1 MAAHKKRKKK
11 KQYRSVFPIL
21 YPSKLGTPYGYRP
34 GSTNEFGGN
43 QPSTGTG
50 TSGTAGTGGSG
61 AGSSGG
67 GMAGPV
73 ESHRPKPGR
82 ARVLHEMRKS
92 LGMTAGNDRPNYGGD
107 AFPSTEL
114 KEYFDD
120 GPQVAWGGFSV
131 PNWSMVAMRGGGP
144 VIGGPGFYHDGHGEG
159 GRYNFQK
166 SPGLGF
172 RTEQAWKIWDQALKL
187 MKSEPNLTKE
197 SILMRAM
204 AKSGVYRGAI
214 DPAEIRLLEMG
225 IDWYLS
231 DTNQYTNRRDV
242 FYT

>member
-1 MAAHKKRKKK
+1 MGPAESYK
-11 KQYRSVFPIL
+11 P
-21 YPSKLGTPYGYRP
+21 KL
-34 GSTNEFGGN
+34 S
-43 QPSTGTG
+43 
-50 TSGTAGTGGSG
+50 
-61 AGSSGG
+61 
-67 GMAGPV
+67 
-73 ESHRPKPGR
+73 R
-82 ARVLHEMRKS
+82 ARILHEMRRS
-92 LGMTAGNDRPNYGGD
+92 MGMGATSNE
-107 AFPSTEL
+107 PSPIA
-114 KEYFDD
+114 EYFDD
-120 GPQVAWGGFSV
+120 GPQVAWGGYSI

-159 GRYNFQK
+159 GRYDFQK

-231 DTNQYTNRRDV
+231 DAGQYTNRRDV